1 MMSESVNEQNEQ
13 QTEKSSTGMDLNV
26 AGLLCYLAGIVT
38 GIIFLVIEKE
48 SPFVKFHALQSI
60 FTFLGVFVIST
71 ILAFIPIIGW
81 ILSLLLYP
89 LVLVLWIILMVKA
102 YQGKQI
108 KLPIVGD
115 MAEKQAKS
123 PS

>member
-1 MMSESVNEQNEQ
+1 MSESVNEPNEQ

-81 ILSLLLYP
+81 MLSLLLYP
-89 LVLVLWIILMVKA
+89 LVLILWIILMVKA
-102 YQGKQI
+102 YQGKQM

-123 PS
+123 QS

>member
-1 MMSESVNEQNEQ
+1 MSESVNEQNEQ